1 MVIDIIILSLI
12 LLFVLFGLIK
22 GFTKSILSLF
32 SWIVCLGLSV
42 ALAKP
47 FARLLEG
54 WFGFGSF
61 MGTKFVEGAKC
72 LPVIEHEMLGSDI
85 ISHITSS
92 ENSLIGSLF
101 KKFIEPSTYYTTQT
115 LNTTLS
121 NNVGSVL
128 LLLVS
133 GIILF
138 VLIKLLVLIVGKIV
152 EKITN
157 NSKSLRSID
166 RILGGG
172 LGFVK
177 VSLIICVLL
186 IICYVLG
193 SIIPQDWLNSSK
205 ILNFYYKV
213 SIAIFDNTISK
224 IDIRSLIA
232 NVV

>member
-42 ALAKP
+42 AFAKP
-47 FARLLEG
+47 FARILES

-61 MGTKFVEGAKC
+61 MGTKFVESAKC
-72 LPVIEHEMLGSDI
+72 LPAIQGEMLGSDI
-85 ISHITSS
+85 ISHITST

-101 KKFIEPSTYYTTQT
+101 KKFINPTTFYTTET
-115 LNTTLS
+115 LTSTLS
-121 NNVGSVL
+121 TNVGSLL

-138 VLIKLLVLIVGKIV
+138 VVIKLLVLIIGKII
-152 EKITN
+152 EKVTN
-157 NSKSLRSID
+157 KSKSLRSID

-193 SIIPQDWLNSSK
+193 SIIPTEWLETSRV
-205 ILNFYYKV
+205 LNFYYKV
-213 SIAIFDNTISK
+213 SITLFDNTISK
-224 IDIRSLIA
+224 ININSLIA
-232 NVV
+232 NII